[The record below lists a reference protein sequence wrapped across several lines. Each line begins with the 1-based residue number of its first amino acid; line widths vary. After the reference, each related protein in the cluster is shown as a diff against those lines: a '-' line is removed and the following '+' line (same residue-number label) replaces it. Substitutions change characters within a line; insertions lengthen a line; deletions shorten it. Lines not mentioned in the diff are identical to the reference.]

1 MRSCAWP
8 ACCEQTVRPEG
19 FGVRESIKEWGAQ
32 RGERDLNLEAAGH
45 STLSK
50 PPEGI
55 CIRQCAEPHVLRG
68 CMSSCDDSH
77 LLTPTPTC
85 HLSPLSSH
93 LPGHE
98 VHVVT
103 ISSKGQLLVSA
114 VSGGR
119 PTCSLSA
126 LSGSP
131 PSLRGL
137 PQVVT
142 WRDEEAGVTGR
153 REEEAGRRVQPLQGE
168 GEEGACPHPGERGEG
183 ACPHQGGSL
192 HYHVVLGEGPPSAGE
207 GEGKERGGS
216 WRDDV
221 QAGVLH
227 TIDWLM
233 RGRAG
238 YPPDVREGAVKGA
251 SPCGCGTCVQD
262 GRDSATCS
270 SAATLCDHTSAWVII
285 DADDSQQIPPPAGG
299 SAHEAP
305 TPCCLFAAVAGR
317 WRGRCL
323 ALVQNVHFLPFGPSG
338 TGLRAPELLKVGP
351 HFREALHVIH
361 TISGSGLRSCSRW
374 VHTCL

>member
-1 MRSCAWP
+1 
-8 ACCEQTVRPEG
+8 
-19 FGVRESIKEWGAQ
+19 
-32 RGERDLNLEAAGH
+32 
-45 STLSK
+45 
-50 PPEGI
+50 
-55 CIRQCAEPHVLRG
+55 
-68 CMSSCDDSH
+68 MSSCDDSH

-142 WRDEEAGVTGR
+142 WRDEETGETGR
-153 REEEAGRRVQPLQGE
+153 RGEEAGRRVQPPLGE
-168 GEEGACPHPGERGEG
+168 GEEGAG
-183 ACPHQGGSL
+183 PHQGGSL
-192 HYHVVLGEGPPSAGE
+192 HYHVVLGEGPPSAGDAE
-207 GEGKERGGS
+207 GLERGGS

-227 TIDWLM
+227 TIDRLM

-238 YPPDVREGAVKGA
+238 TSPDASEGG
-251 SPCGCGTCVQD
+251 SLPCGGRGTWVPD
-262 GRDSATCS
+262 GRD
-270 SAATLCDHTSAWVII
+270 AAICGSTSTPCGHTSAWVII
-285 DADDSQQIPPPAGG
+285 DADDSQQTSSPAVSCPNGSDGPPARSRSDGSAQGPVAGSISGG
-299 SAHEAP
+299 SAQEAP

-317 WRGRCL
+317 WRRRCL

-338 TGLRAPELLKVGP
+338 TGLRVPELLKVGP
-351 HFREALHVIH
+351 HFREALHVVH
-361 TISGSGLRSCSRW
+361 TISGSGLRSCARS
-374 VHTCL
+374 VHT